1 MNEEIRRIVLELA
14 ELENE
19 LRDKLHEQETR
30 ILYRLEGTRVEF
42 ENHVRAAH
50 ERMRMHVLTWLAR
63 SQLRNILS
71 APFIYAMFLPFVLL
85 DLFITVYQAVCFRL
99 YRIPRV
105 PRSRYI
111 IVDRHKLFYL
121 NSIQQLNCVYC
132 GYANGLIA
140 YVREIA
146 ARTEQYWCPIK
157 HARRVTGSHGRYA
170 HFLDFGDAEDFE
182 AKLQDLR
189 RQLRDEREVHR

>member
-1 MNEEIRRIVLELA
+1 MNEDIRRIVLELA

-30 ILYRLEGTRVEF
+30 ILFRLEGTRVEF
-42 ENHVRAAH
+42 ENHVRATH
-50 ERMRMHVLTWLAR
+50 ERMRTHVLTWLAR

-71 APFIYAMFLPFVLL
+71 APFIYAMFLPFALL
-85 DLFITVYQAVCFRL
+85 DLFVTMYQAVSFRL
-99 YRIPRV
+99 YGIPRV

-111 IVDRHKLFYL
+111 VVDRHKLYYL

-146 ARTEQYWCPIK
+146 ARTEQYCCPIK

-170 HFLDFGDAEDFE
+170 HFLDFGDAENFE
-182 AKLQDLR
+182 QKLQDLR
-189 RQLRDEREVHR
+189 KQLREE